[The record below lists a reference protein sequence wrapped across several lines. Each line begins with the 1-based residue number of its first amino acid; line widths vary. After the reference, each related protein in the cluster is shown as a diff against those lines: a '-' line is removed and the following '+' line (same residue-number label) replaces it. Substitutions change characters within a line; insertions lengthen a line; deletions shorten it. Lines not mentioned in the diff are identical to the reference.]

1 MNALDLS
8 KVSLLKFNAYYALA
22 TGIYLLVSSTLEER
36 FFPNPEL
43 AFTNGLFIG
52 LIVQFS
58 ILNLRIVLMQK
69 QLKRS
74 GEIQISFVFLSIL
87 INIIV
92 LIVLISIKNNFSLVF
107 GFFIAHNLNILNI
120 AFITTRSVKK
130 ND

>member
-52 LIVQFS
+52 LIVQFC
-58 ILNLRIVLMQK
+58 ILNLRIILMQK

-74 GEIQISFVFLSIL
+74 GEIQISFAFLSIL

>member
-22 TGIYLLVSSTLEER
+22 MGIYLLISSTLEER

-52 LIVQFS
+52 LIVQFC
-58 ILNLRIVLMQK
+58 ILNLRIILMQK

-74 GEIQISFVFLSIL
+74 GEIQISFAFLSIL

>member
-22 TGIYLLVSSTLEER
+22 MGIYLLISSTLEER

-74 GEIQISFVFLSIL
+74 GEIQISFAFLSIL

>member
-1 MNALDLS
+1 MIALDLS

-74 GEIQISFVFLSIL
+74 GEIQISFAFLSIL